1 MDKDKSRK
9 NGFNSKE
16 IKQRKPRKVQDLLG
30 QNLVISSTIR
40 TQPLILASTL
50 EKNIGTTFE
59 GNPKKLPSLKLT
71 RTLKIVTFQIFLVE
85 TNLHNPSNP
94 FLAGSMS
101 IRDASPN
108 TIFGV
113 VPLETSGRPKERAF
127 STIANM
133 ACSHLELPGLKWFPT

>member
-1 MDKDKSRK
+1 MQEAREGTFQKIVKPMDKDKSRK

-16 IKQRKPRKVQDLLG
+16 IKLRKPRKVQDLLG

-71 RTLKIVTFQIFLVE
+71 RTLKIVTF
-85 TNLHNPSNP
+85 
-94 FLAGSMS
+94 
-101 IRDASPN
+101 
-108 TIFGV
+108 
-113 VPLETSGRPKERAF
+113 
-127 STIANM
+127 
-133 ACSHLELPGLKWFPT
+133 